1 MSTRLV
7 ARRPH
12 AAFRWD
18 HLVQVVQVGGGK
30 GLARYFGILFRPRLK
45 WRQDVPHGIEIA
57 RLLVSPV
64 MLRTEVSDTL
74 YRHACAELY
83 PVSGAFGVL

>member
-7 ARRPH
+7 AHRPH
-12 AAFRWD
+12 ATYRWN
-18 HLVQVVQVGGGK
+18 HLAQVGQVGGGK
-30 GLARYFGILFRPRLK
+30 GLARYVGKFVRPRLN
-45 WRQDVPHGIEIA
+45 WRQDVPHDTEIA

-74 YRHACAELY
+74 YRHACAVLY
-83 PVSGAFGVL
+83 SVSGAFGVR